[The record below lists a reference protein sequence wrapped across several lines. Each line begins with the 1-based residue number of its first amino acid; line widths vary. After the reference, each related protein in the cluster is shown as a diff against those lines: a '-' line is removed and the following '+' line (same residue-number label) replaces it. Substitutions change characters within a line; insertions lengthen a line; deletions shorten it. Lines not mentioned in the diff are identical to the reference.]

1 MIPVPSSILHFYKSK
16 FTIKVNLKFQT
27 QNLLAVPK
35 FKTALAYRDRFT
47 FGYEK
52 LDWILDLHL
61 EDTIGIFGQTKYTN
75 ILASSLVVRSLL
87 PRNHGGVDAEN
98 VMVIDANNSS
108 SPYLYVYIARVRNAS
123 SWRVTQGASYQ
134 TIHDISID

>member
-61 EDTIGIFGQTKYTN
+61 EDTIG
-75 ILASSLVVRSLL
+75 SLVVRSLL